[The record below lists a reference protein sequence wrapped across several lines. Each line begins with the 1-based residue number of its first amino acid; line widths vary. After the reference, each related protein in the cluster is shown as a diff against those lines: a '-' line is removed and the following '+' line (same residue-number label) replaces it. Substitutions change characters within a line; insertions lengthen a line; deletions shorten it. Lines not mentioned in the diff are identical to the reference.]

1 MLQANTSTRVKF
13 ITAIVLGAIALLS
26 TLYISNQNAA
36 RERLDAQQ
44 QLLRFLSSANQIQN
58 QVIQLQQL
66 RTGSNPEANR
76 SLLKTL
82 QQNNQSLAEVASISF
97 KSSNEYLENAILG
110 LINQLGQYQKKLNE
124 LVSLQEQAL
133 QTQTDL
139 QTETDSLAT
148 YLKEQNAVYL
158 FSLFTDMQTQQLGFR
173 ISLDTT
179 RANEANNITAKLI
192 EEIPVSELPAE
203 DHTAAKQKVQKQQT
217 LFKALQTQL
226 KQVSTL
232 QTDLENTF
240 AALSPLS
247 ADFADQIERDNS
259 RNEAWSVE
267 LMFVLT
273 LILIAFGVYFLF
285 ATITHGFERKQKEL
299 LSIAI
304 SISNTPMQNLDQLKE
319 LLKKLAR
326 ERHERDAL
334 VSQLR
339 ETLQRPET
347 ITIDPKASAAL
358 SKRIAHIRA
367 QYQRS
372 SEAFHNIGHDCD
384 KSNIANS
391 EAIQHTRK
399 GETLLQ
405 GITANILQLTD
416 QIGDATHHITE
427 LAENSQSI
435 GTVVDMITNITSQT
449 NLLAL
454 NAAIEAAR
462 AGEHGRGFA
471 VVADEVRSLAT
482 KTASAAVD
490 IKNQVE
496 EIQKSAKA
504 SVSMMERS
512 QQMVRERVEEAA
524 TTATILEH
532 VAAAIDTVRSELA
545 NMHATAQQASEQSE
559 HTQGQLQSLEHELL
573 KTLEQ
578 LLSQQESNSH
588 REAALSICDTLTRQR

>member
-44 QLLRFLSSANQIQN
+44 QLLRFLSSTNQIQN

-76 SLLKTL
+76 TLLKTL
-82 QQNNQSLAEVASISF
+82 QQNNKSLAEVASISF

-133 QTQTDL
+133 KTQTDL
-139 QTETDSLAT
+139 QTETESLAT

-179 RANEANNITAKLI
+179 RADEANNITAKLI
-192 EEIPVSELPAE
+192 EEIPASELPTE
-203 DHTAAKQKVQKQQT
+203 DHAAAKQKVQKQQT
-217 LFKALQTQL
+217 LFKTLQTQL

-304 SISNTPMQNLDQLKE
+304 SISNAPMQNLDQLKD

-334 VSQLR
+334 LSQLR
-339 ETLQRPET
+339 ETLQQPET
-347 ITIDPKASAAL
+347 IKIDPKASAAL
-358 SKRIAHIRA
+358 SKRIAHIRE

-372 SEAFHNIGHDCD
+372 LEAFQNIDRDCD
-384 KSNIANS
+384 NSNIANS
-391 EAIQHTRK
+391 EAIQHTHE
-399 GETLLQ
+399 GEALLQ

-416 QIGDATHHITE
+416 QIGDATRHITE

-512 QQMVRERVEEAA
+512 QQMVRERVEESA
-524 TTATILEH
+524 TTATTLQH
-532 VAAAIDTVRSELA
+532 VAAAINTVRNELA
-545 NMHATAQQASEQSE
+545 NMHTTAHQASEQSE

-578 LLSQQESNSH
+578 ILSQQESNSH
-588 REAALSICDTLTRQR
+588 RDAALRICDTLTSQR